1 MAKKKIVY
9 NEDNPHLKEVIANQ
23 KKKAKKTTAKKSTK
37 KKVPVA
43 KKVVEKNNVVQNNQK
58 QVNESLRKIVDEIK
72 TVTLNGYNSVNE
84 AIDDCDYTSQTEA
97 YLNLLQGR
105 NIFISGPAGS
115 GKSFVVQKYCS
126 FLKRLNPDLKIVKT
140 STTGLSALNIQGI
153 TIHSFIGM
161 GIGKRTYQQVKEDLQ
176 QSYNKE
182 ISGRKLSPAQKQQVR
197 KKIFKQFENQAKRI
211 KKADVL
217 IIDEISMLS
226 KYHFKWVIDR
236 LKDVGIAKSCQIIVS
251 GDFSQLPPVAT
262 TADVREQGSSIKEFC
277 FGSAEWEEMNFAICY
292 LDKLYRAKDKKLAT
306 ILNAIA
312 DGQGDNHVLE
322 KAIKT
327 IRTTTESYKPGQAML
342 LSTNADVN
350 KINITEQ
357 NKNPNSTYKFKTSY
371 FPDLNGSY
379 NDSEKYAK
387 EILVPDVLELKSN
400 DTVMVTTNLI
410 VQEDEVT
417 VYGDS
422 RLPIQRLCQ
431 LKNGMIGT
439 FLMIGGQPVFQFE
452 IGDVKIHYRLQP
464 YMFKKTIA
472 VYNPELD
479 IYEEKIVTKCEQL
492 PLKLAYAISIHK
504 SQGQTF
510 YNVVADLTRCW
521 MEGLGY
527 VALSRAQS
535 ISGLTL
541 LVNDNGDVINSKSLK
556 INSESLRIRT
566 LVQDGAKKLR
576 KSNKAKYEK
585 MFNKLNE
592 TCTIIRNSGVAKLK
606 KSTK

>member
-1 MAKKKIVY
+1 MAKKKVVY
-9 NEDNPHLKEVIANQ
+9 NEDNPHLKEVVKNQ
-23 KKKAKKTTAKKSTK
+23 KKKAKKTTSKKITK
-37 KKVPVA
+37 KKEITSN
-43 KKVVEKNNVVQNNQK
+43 KVVNKNTATKSKVT
-58 QVNESLRKIVDEIK
+58 VNEPLSKILKEVK
-72 TVTLNGYNSVNE
+72 NATLNGYNSVNE

-126 FLKRLNPDLKIVKT
+126 FLKRLNPNLNIIKT
-140 STTGLSALNIQGI
+140 STTGLSALNIQGV

-161 GIGKRTYQQVKEDLQ
+161 GLGKRTYHQVKDDLQ
-176 QSYNKE
+176 QTYNQE
-182 ISGRKLSPAQKQQVR
+182 IFGRKLSSEQKNKIRQR
-197 KKIFKQFENQAKRI
+197 IFKQFDFQSRRI
-211 KKADVL
+211 RQADVL

-236 LKDVGIAKSCQIIVS
+236 LKDLGVAKSCQVIVS

-262 TADVREQGSSIKEFC
+262 KADISEQGSSVKEFC
-277 FGSAEWEEMNFAICY
+277 FGSDEWNEMNFAICY

-312 DGQGDNHVLE
+312 DGNGDSPVLE
-322 KAIKT
+322 KAIKS
-327 IRTTTESYKPGQAML
+327 IKTTTESYKPGQAML

-350 KINITEQ
+350 KINLSEQ
-357 NKNPNSTYKFKTSY
+357 SKNPNKPYKFKTSY
-371 FPDLNGSY
+371 FQDLNGDFSA
-379 NDSEKYAK
+379 SKKFAQ
-387 EILVPDVLELKSN
+387 EILVPDMLVLKSN
-400 DTVMVTTNLI
+400 DTVMITTNLM
-410 VQEDEVT
+410 VSEEDVV

-422 RLPIQRLCQ
+422 KIPISRLCQ
-431 LKNGMIGT
+431 LKNGMIGI
-439 FLMIGGQPVFQFE
+439 FLMLGHEPVFQFE

-464 YMFKKTIA
+464 YMFKKTIT

-541 LVNDNGDVINSKSLK
+541 LVNEDGKIINSKSLK

-566 LVQDGAKKLR
+566 LVQEGAKKLR
-576 KSNKAKYEK
+576 KSNKSKYEK
-585 MFNKLNE
+585 LFNKLNE
-592 TCTIIRNSGVAKLK
+592 TCTVIRNSGVSKLK